1 MAAEKRAKSEER
13 RGMENRAIGVF
24 DSGLGGLTVVKEIQK
39 LLPNEKIVYF
49 GDTARVPYG
58 SKSEKVVL
66 KYSKEITRFLLTK
79 NIKMLVIA
87 CNTATAMALEEIQK
101 SVDIP
106 VIGVIKPGSRRAC
119 KTTVNKKIGIIGT
132 KGTVDSGSYPKE
144 IKAINV
150 ESEVFQKACPLFVP
164 LIEEGMIEDSVT
176 EEIASRY
183 LKEFDGTGIDT
194 LVLGCT
200 HYPLIKNSLKK
211 IVKDEVILIDSAEET
226 AIEVRAILY
235 NKRILRQNKGEE
247 SEFYV
252 SDSPD
257 KFVEVGQLFLGDS
270 LKKAEFV
277 DIEKYSCDEE

>member
-1 MAAEKRAKSEER
+1 
-13 RGMENRAIGVF
+13 MENRAIGVF
-24 DSGLGGLTVVKEIQK
+24 DSGLGGLTVVKEIMK

-58 SKSEKVVL
+58 SKSKKVVQ
-66 KYSKEITRFLLTK
+66 KYSKEITAFLMTK
-79 NIKMLVIA
+79 NVKMVVIA

-119 KTTVNKKIGIIGT
+119 KTTVNGKIGIIGT
-132 KGTVDSGSYPKE
+132 KGTVDSDSYKKE
-144 IKAINV
+144 INLLEDKM
-150 ESEVFQKACPLFVP
+150 EVFQKACPLFVP
-164 LIEEGMIEDSVT
+164 LIEEGMIDDPVT
-176 EEIASRY
+176 VDIASRY
-183 LKEFDGTGIDT
+183 LKSFENQGIDT

-200 HYPLIKNSLKK
+200 HYPLIKDTLKK
-211 IVKDEVILIDSAEET
+211 IVNENVILIDSAEET

-252 SDSPD
+252 SDSPK
-257 KFVEVGQLFLGDS
+257 KFVEVGKLFLGEA
-270 LKKAEFV
+270 LQKAEMV
-277 DIEKYSCDEE
+277 DIEKYSHDENR